1 MSIRRSAERRT
12 WTTIDNRTIEDSRL
26 SFGALGM
33 LTYIL
38 SKPDNWTIRTADMLK
53 RGGIKRPT
61 YVKWLAELEAAGYA
75 SLERTQGERGRFAGT
90 TWVVAESPSDRDTVS
105 PNLGQGQP
113 IVMTDVLVMTET
125 AVKTDTIPAPVG
137 AMVKASPSAT
147 IDANPWNTVIRRIA
161 DRLGIVGDG
170 ELVKTRAKEMQL
182 QAWVG
187 KLLAQVGRHAGGDKD
202 KALFLVD
209 QWADSK
215 AFYFR
220 GNNRSN
226 WADAFNKWMMD
237 DGPRQTV
244 TILPSS
250 GPPGAPP
257 DWRELVYTHDGTRRA
272 PALILPR
279 IGLDRF
285 APAAAWP
292 AWLRE
297 LEGIA
302 V

>member
-90 TWVVAESPSDRDTVS
+90 TWVVTESPSDRDSLS
-105 PNLGQGQP
+105 PNLGQSSP
-113 IVMTDVLVMTET
+113 IVMTDVVVMTET
-125 AVKTDTIPAPVG
+125 ATKTIASPRSAQPKTKGAPR
-137 AMVKASPSAT
+137 APRPLFDAFKASFPTAPDSVAGRF
-147 IDANPWNTVIRRIA
+147 NKEC
-161 DRLGIVGDG
+161 DRLGY
-170 ELVKTRAKEMQL
+170 T
-182 QAWVG
+182 
-187 KLLAQVGRHAGGDKD
+187 
-202 KALFLVD
+202 VD
-209 QWADSK
+209 QWR
-215 AFYFR
+215 AFMTDRHTQGQVSGGFITR
-220 GNNRSN
+220 NNALDRFSQ
-226 WADAFNKWMMD
+226 WCKDHVSRD
-237 DGPRQTV
+237 PRAV
-244 TILPSS
+244 AA
-250 GPPGAPP
+250 PPDAPP

-285 APAAAWP
+285 TPAAAWP